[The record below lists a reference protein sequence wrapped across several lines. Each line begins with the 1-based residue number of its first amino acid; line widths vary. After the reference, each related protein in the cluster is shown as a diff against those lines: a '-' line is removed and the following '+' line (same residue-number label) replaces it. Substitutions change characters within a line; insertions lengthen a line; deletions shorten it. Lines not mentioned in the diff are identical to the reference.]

1 MFSSFELSAYSV
13 YAIVTTT
20 IKWDQ
25 EVHQYRSFERFFSDF
40 VVVFFLF
47 NLDVIPE
54 LTPQR
59 GFIKDA
65 LVRLQ
70 TSGDC
75 STYTNLPSDF
85 FVPNLTNCTKLDSR
99 MVIHFNFCK
108 SIATFV
114 AWIPPLVV
122 NSKMPIFNLL
132 SLLILGTSDPISS
145 YYAVETLLY
154 RHEVL
159 PCGIYLRLL
168 KYLKCGKQLGSWRG
182 RLGPQAVF
190 IFFATIAFK

>member
-1 MFSSFELSAYSV
+1 
-13 YAIVTTT
+13 
-20 IKWDQ
+20 
-25 EVHQYRSFERFFSDF
+25 
-40 VVVFFLF
+40 
-47 NLDVIPE
+47 
-54 LTPQR
+54 
-59 GFIKDA
+59 
-65 LVRLQ
+65 
-70 TSGDC
+70 
-75 STYTNLPSDF
+75 
-85 FVPNLTNCTKLDSR
+85 

-190 IFFATIAFK
+190 IFFFATIAFK